1 MHRPR
6 LIFLT
11 AKAEK
16 LDVCAG
22 MNLGADDYIT
32 SQSPKLTCWQ
42 SSARVS
48 NALSNKQCR
57 SSNPTCI
64 LTLRVTQNTMSN
76 WIPFPRDETLNLQLP
91 GSRTDHKR
99 LRSGRRRTVKP
110 RICRKSWKNCSIAK
124 ESDYAGFACSG
135 DGIRDGSPAGHASKY
150 YRIQT

>member
-1 MHRPR
+1 MII
-6 LIFLT
+6 LLSQ
-11 AKAEK
+11 AKAD
-16 LDVCAG
+16 LLAV
-22 MNLGADDYIT
+22 I
-32 SQSPKLTCWQ
+32 
-42 SSARVS
+42 
-48 NALSNKQCR
+48 R
-57 SSNPTCI
+57 SRLERAIQQASNPTCI